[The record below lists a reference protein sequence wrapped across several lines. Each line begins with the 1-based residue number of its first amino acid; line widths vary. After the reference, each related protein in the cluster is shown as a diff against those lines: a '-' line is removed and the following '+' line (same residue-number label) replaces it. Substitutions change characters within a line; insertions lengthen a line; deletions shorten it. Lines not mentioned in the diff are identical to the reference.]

1 MLSLLLVALL
11 GLTSAKFTLSIEGA
25 ASNEELVVKGGK
37 GGPMKFKEGEVMI
50 LKVHS
55 STLSTLTT
63 VSFSYTY
70 FPTISNY
77 QGRAQNPPHTGSAQS
92 AVTGDTTQNMS
103 VEVFKIGKV
112 GKVNGNGNNV
122 LEMKSAIQPTYGM
135 TVTTDS
141 KTGKDPLVKL
151 GDILNNG
158 LNAEMKGGHMVIN
171 NKLWA
176 ETYVRKGDDNR
187 WLEKLGN
194 TNDYLQCGE
203 KLDGIDPAG
212 GDGMG
217 LDSKKNAIGVGQLP
231 TVADLKT
238 LTGTRKAELNTDGR
252 FDDVAGSKSG
262 ICKNLQ
268 KFLTEAGINNARL
281 AYNDLLAD
289 GMIIYSDLY
298 IYADSH
304 YVLCA
309 TLRIHCRRGIG

>member
-1 MLSLLLVALL
+1 MNML
-11 GLTSAKFTLSIEGA
+11 
-25 ASNEELVVKGGK
+25 
-37 GGPMKFKEGEVMI
+37 
-50 LKVHS
+50 
-55 STLSTLTT
+55 
-63 VSFSYTY
+63 
-70 FPTISNY
+70 
-77 QGRAQNPPHTGSAQS
+77 
-92 AVTGDTTQNMS
+92 
-103 VEVFKIGKV
+103 VEVIKIGKV
-112 GKVNGNGNNV
+112 GKVNNNGANV
-122 LEMKSAIQPTYGM
+122 LEITSAIQPTYGL
-135 TVTTDS
+135 TVTAAS

-151 GDILNNG
+151 AEILNTG
-158 LNAEMKGGHMVIN
+158 LDVDPHWKGGHMVIN

-176 ETYVRKGDDNR
+176 ETYVRQGDDNR
-187 WLEKLGN
+187 WLEKFGN
-194 TNDYLQCGE
+194 TKDYLQCG
-203 KLDGIDPAG
+203 KNLDGIDPAG

-238 LTGTRKAELNTDGR
+238 LTGTRKAALKADGTTHGR

-262 ICKNLQ
+262 ICENLQ
-268 KFLTEAGINNARL
+268 KFLTNAGINNARL